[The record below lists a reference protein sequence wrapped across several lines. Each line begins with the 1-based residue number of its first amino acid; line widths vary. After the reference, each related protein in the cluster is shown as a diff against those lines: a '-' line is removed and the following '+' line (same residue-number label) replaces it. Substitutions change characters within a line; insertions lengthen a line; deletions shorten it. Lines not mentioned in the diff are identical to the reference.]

1 MAEYRKVKYYFDK
14 KLAKLIAGK
23 VKRVHPKFRS
33 NDFVKTIADSVD
45 DLELKARVAIITD
58 ALHEFLPADYKVAME
73 ILLKILGPENENEK
87 GMFKEGYWLMPVAH
101 FVEKY
106 GCDDFDT
113 SITAIYEITKRHTG
127 EYAVRPFLERYPA
140 KMLSVMK
147 DWSKDQSFH
156 VRRLACEGVR
166 PRLPWAKNMEQ
177 FLIDPT
183 PVLPILENL
192 KEDES
197 LFVRKS
203 VANNL
208 NDILKDNYEIGMRVL
223 KKWSRSKSKETK
235 WIIKHALRNEIRKGN
250 SEALQLVDKM
260 KV

>member
-1 MAEYRKVKYYFDK
+1 MTLESCLETEKQETLVQKVRRE
-14 KLAKLIAGK
+14 
-23 VKRVHPKFRS
+23 VK
-33 NDFVKTIADSVD
+33 NYCI
-45 DLELKARVAIITD
+45 
-58 ALHEFLPADYKVAME
+58 
-73 ILLKILGPENENEK
+73 
-87 GMFKEGYWLMPVAH
+87 
-101 FVEKY
+101 
-106 GCDDFDT
+106 DT
-113 SITAIYEITKRHTG
+113 SIKAIYEITKRHTG

-208 NDILKDNYEIGMRVL
+208 NDILKDNYEIVQKIDPEIYKMMGIKPDQRKEPIRKRMKVIFIALIHNRMTYEMILVSGVDNPALLETLPGL
-223 KKWSRSKSKETK
+223 KKLK
-235 WIIKHALRNEIRKGN
+235 LRK
-250 SEALQLVDKM
+250 
-260 KV
+260 

>member
-1 MAEYRKVKYYFDK
+1 MAEYKKVKYYFDK

-23 VKRVHPKFRS
+23 VKQVYPKFRS

-58 ALHEFLPADYKVAME
+58 ALREFLPADFEVAMK
-73 ILLKILGPENENEK
+73 ILLRILGPENENEK
-87 GMFKEGYWLMPVAH
+87 GMFTEGYWLMPVAY

-113 SITAIYEITKRHTG
+113 SIAAIYEITKRHTG

-147 DWSKDQSFH
+147 DWSKDRSFH

-166 PRLPWAKNMEQ
+166 PRLPWAKKMEQ
-177 FLIDPT
+177 FLNDPT

-208 NDILKDNYEIGMRVL
+208 NDILKDNYEIGIRVL
-223 KKWSRSKSKETK
+223 KKWSRSKSEETK
-235 WIIKHALRNEIRKGN
+235 WIIRHALRNEIRKGN
-250 SEALQLVDKM
+250 SEAQQLINKI
-260 KV
+260 KI